1 MSPSETTESSTVI
14 SGWAV
19 AKFSRLVFSAFERGL
34 SWLGSRKSQYVIV
47 AGPADVAAGSEA
59 AGTDAAGPEAA
70 GPEAEGPEEPHPTS
84 RMAAVTAL
92 ASAKPHCFLI
102 ITLSNEIGC

>member
-1 MSPSETTESSTVI
+1 M

-59 AGTDAAGPEAA
+59 AGTDAAGPEA
-70 GPEAEGPEEPHPTS
+70 EGPEEPHPTS

-92 ASAKPHCFLI
+92 ASTKPHCFLI